1 MTLFQ
6 IKFLIN
12 IDFILRFSFQME
24 EDIQNSEV
32 VELII
37 ENQFYSYLDI
47 HLQSSAHTWH
57 KNE

>member
-37 ENQFYSYLDI
+37 ENQFYNYLDI
-47 HLQSSAHTWH
+47 HLQSSAHT
-57 KNE
+57 

>member
-37 ENQFYSYLDI
+37 ENKFYSYLDI
-47 HLQSSAHTWH
+47 HLQSSAHT
-57 KNE
+57 

>member
-1 MTLFQ
+1 MTLLQ

-12 IDFILRFSFQME
+12 IDFIIRFSFQME

-37 ENQFYSYLDI
+37 ENQ
-47 HLQSSAHTWH
+47 LQS
-57 KNE
+57 KNLVFLLRL